1 MIQLYNSMTGKKEP
15 FKPLE
20 EGKVKMYVCGPTVY
34 NYIHIGNAR
43 PAIVFDT
50 VRRYFTYRG
59 YDVKY
64 VSNFTDVDDKI
75 IRTANE
81 LGEDYHALTKRFID
95 AYHADTGALNVQKA
109 DIHPLVTETMDDI
122 IAFIEVLVEK
132 GNAYAS
138 SGDVYFRTRS
148 FKDYGQLSQ
157 QSIDELRSGA
167 RIEVG
172 EKKEDPLDFV
182 LWKAAKPGEPA
193 WTSPWGKG
201 RPGWHI
207 ECSAMAKKYLGD
219 TIDIHAGGQD
229 LKFPHHENEIAQSEA
244 CNSQKFANYWMHN
257 GFLNIE
263 NEKMSKSLGNF
274 LTVHEAIQAV
284 DPMVLRFFMLSV
296 QYRHPINYSRELI
309 DQAANGLARIRESV
323 ANVEHR
329 LAMTANLGTA
339 NEKWLKRIEEIKQ
352 HFITSMDDDFNT
364 ANAVTDLFD
373 LSKEAN
379 LYLGEDQV
387 ATEVLEQFLAVFQ
400 ELSTVLG
407 VTLTVDKG
415 LLDEEVEQL
424 IRDRDTARK
433 ERDFAR
439 ADAIRDQLRD
449 QGILLEDTAQG
460 MRWKRG

>member
-50 VRRYFTYRG
+50 VRRYLTYRG
-59 YDVKY
+59 YEVQY

-81 LGEDYHALTKRFID
+81 LGEDYHDLTKRFIA
-95 AYHADTGALNVQKA
+95 AYHADTGALNVQQA
-109 DIHPLVTETMDDI
+109 DVHPLVTETMDDI
-122 IAFIEVLVEK
+122 IDFIKVLVEK

-138 SGDVYFRTRS
+138 GGDVYFRTRS
-148 FKDYGQLSQ
+148 FETYGRLSQ

-182 LWKAAKPGEPA
+182 LWKAVKPGEPS
-193 WTSPWGKG
+193 WTSPWGEG

-257 GFLNIE
+257 GFVNIE

-274 LTVHEAIQAV
+274 LTVHEAIQV
-284 DPMVLRFFMLSV
+284 IDPMVLRFFMLSV

-309 DQAANGLARIRESV
+309 DQAVNGLARIRESV

-329 LAMTANLGTA
+329 LAMTADLGTA
-339 NEKWLKRIEEIKQ
+339 NEKWLKRIEDIKQ

-379 LYLGEDQV
+379 LYLAEAQV
-387 ATEVLEQFLAVFQ
+387 SKEVLDRFLTVFN
-400 ELSTVLG
+400 ELSGVLG
-407 VTLTVDKG
+407 VTLTVDRG

-424 IRDRDTARK
+424 ITERNDARK
-433 ERDFAR
+433 NRDFGR
-439 ADAIRDQLRD
+439 ADEIRNQLRD